1 MTNPNNRF
9 QAIRVDGSS
18 FQVIDT
24 IHRVEICA
32 VSDFEI
38 DNDGNWTNDAQNR
51 AMTIAA
57 CLNKAAWDY
66 RPTLI
71 R

>member
-9 QAIRVDGSS
+9 QAIRVDGTS
-18 FQVIDT
+18 FQVVDT

-32 VSDFEI
+32 VADYELA
-38 DNDGNWTNDAQNR
+38 DGAWTDDAQNR

-57 CLNKAAWDY
+57 CLNESAWDY
-66 RPTLI
+66 RPTLGQ
-71 R
+71 